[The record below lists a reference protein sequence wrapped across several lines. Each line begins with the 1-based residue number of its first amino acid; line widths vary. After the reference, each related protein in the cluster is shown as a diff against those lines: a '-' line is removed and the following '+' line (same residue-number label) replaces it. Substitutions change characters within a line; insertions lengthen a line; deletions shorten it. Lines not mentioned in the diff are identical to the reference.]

1 MKHVYPLYRE
11 KKNGKSKID
20 IDFQFGILNWK
31 LNGRMTHGP
40 LSPRLLG
47 NSACKTSEISLN
59 VLWLLSTSL
68 LTTSLSRR
76 LSIAAILFS
85 FRNLLDMITK
95 GTGHKTKTKQK
106 AWSLFSLKNENWHR
120 FSFFHFSMSGRK
132 WKWNIDFHFSIS
144 KKNRN

>member
-1 MKHVYPLYRE
+1 MCLFSHFCLQGENGKKSYETCLPLIQGE
-11 KKNGKSKID
+11 KNGKSKID

-68 LTTSLSRR
+68 LTSSLSRR

-95 GTGHKTKTKQK
+95 GTGHKTKQK
-106 AWSLFSLKNENWHR
+106 AWSLFSLKNDNWPQVNY
-120 FSFFHFSMSGRK
+120 FSFFG
-132 WKWNIDFHFSIS
+132 
-144 KKNRN
+144 KN